1 MNAKTNPIEHK
12 ESIKKELDRCVMCG
26 LCSDHCPTYKITG
39 VEAESPRGRLALM
52 NGLWN
57 KELEADTPLLKHL
70 DHCLGCRAC
79 EAVCPSQ
86 VNYGHLLDQTRAH
99 LNATSDK
106 NKNKMALRAMN
117 LIAQGGSTIRL
128 FFRLL
133 WLTQRLKLPVIARKM
148 GLLRVLKLDRLE
160 GYLPSL
166 QPRPKWKA
174 VYYPK
179 NECVGRVGL
188 FLGCVA
194 QEVDS
199 QTLSASIRLLT
210 KLGYE
215 VHIPRMQN
223 CCGALHLHAGY
234 AEHADDLAQKNH
246 HSFSQSG
253 IQTIVSVASGCTTTL
268 ADSMNTINKKEGHA
282 DDTFRIKDIN
292 HFLLTENRLTSDLFA
307 PLAQNI
313 AIHDPCSLRQILKQQ
328 QAPYELLKLIPEVR
342 ISELPGNQY
351 CCGAAGTHMITYPEK
366 ADLLRSSKIQALS
379 NTQIIATS
387 NIGCALHLAAGLRSR
402 QNPIEVLHPVT
413 ILERQLRL

>member
-1 MNAKTNPIEHK
+1 MSTKTSSQK
-12 ESIKKELDRCVMCG
+12 QKTSIKKELDRCVMCG
-26 LCSDHCPTYKITG
+26 LCSEHCPTYKMTG

-57 KELEADTPLLKHL
+57 KELEADAPLLQHL

-99 LNATSDK
+99 LNATSGK

-117 LIAQGGSTIRL
+117 LMSQGGYAIRL
-128 FFRLL
+128 FFRFLR
-133 WLTQRLKLPVIARKM
+133 LTQRLKLSVIARKI

-160 GYLPSL
+160 RYLPPL
-166 QPRPKWKA
+166 QRRSKWKP

-179 NECVGRVGL
+179 NKSTGRVGL

-194 QEVDS
+194 QEVDA
-199 QTLSASIRLLT
+199 QTLSASVRLLT

-215 VHIPRMQN
+215 VHIPLMQT

-234 AEHADDLAQKNH
+234 AEHAHDLAEKNY

-253 IQTIVSVASGCTTTL
+253 IQTILSVASGCTTTL
-268 ADSMNTINKKEGHA
+268 VESMNTLSQEEQHA
-282 DDTFRIKDIN
+282 DKTFQIRDIN

-307 PLAQNI
+307 PLAQHI
-313 AIHDPCSLRQILKQQ
+313 AIHDPCSLRQVLKQQ
-328 QAPYELLKLIPEVR
+328 QAPYELLKFIPEAR

-351 CCGAAGTHMITYPEK
+351 CCGAAGTHMMTYPEK
-366 ADLLRSSKIQALS
+366 ADLLRNSKIQAL
-379 NTQIIATS
+379 TDIQIIATS
-387 NIGCALHLAAGLRSR
+387 NIGCALHLAAGLRSG
-402 QNPIEVLHPVT
+402 QNTIEVLHPVT

>member
-1 MNAKTNPIEHK
+1 MKTGPYPQK
-12 ESIKKELDRCVMCG
+12 EAIKKELDRCVMCG
-26 LCSDHCPTYKITG
+26 LCSEHCPTYKITG
-39 VEAESPRGRLALM
+39 MEAESPRGRLALM

-57 KELEADTPLLKHL
+57 KELKADTTLLQHL

-99 LNATSDK
+99 LNASSDK
-106 NKNKMALRAMN
+106 NKSKMALRAMN
-117 LIAQGGSTIRL
+117 LLAQGGYAIRL

-133 WLTQRLKLPVIARKM
+133 RLTQRLKLPVIARKI
-148 GLLRVLKLDRLE
+148 GLLRVLKLERLE
-160 GYLPSL
+160 RYLPPL
-166 QPRPKWKA
+166 QHRPQWKP

-179 NECVGRVGL
+179 NECIGRVGL

-194 QEVDS
+194 QEVDA

-215 VHIPRMQN
+215 VHVPRLQN

-234 AEHADDLAQKNH
+234 AKHAHDLAQKNH
-246 HSFSQSG
+246 HSFSQAG
-253 IQTIVSVASGCTTTL
+253 IQTILSVASGCTTTL
-268 ADSMNTINKKEGHA
+268 AESMGTLSKKEGYES
-282 DDTFRIKDIN
+282 TFDIRDIN
-292 HFLLTENRLTSDLFA
+292 HFLLTEKKLTSDLLA

-313 AIHDPCSLRQILKQQ
+313 AIHDPCSLRQVLKQQ
-328 QAPYELLKLIPEVR
+328 QAPYELLKLIPEAR

-351 CCGAAGTHMITYPEK
+351 CCGAAGTHMIAYPEK
-366 ADLLRSSKIQALS
+366 ADLLRSSKIQGLT
-379 NTQIIATS
+379 NIQIIATS
-387 NIGCALHLAAGLRSR
+387 NIGCALHFAAGLHSR